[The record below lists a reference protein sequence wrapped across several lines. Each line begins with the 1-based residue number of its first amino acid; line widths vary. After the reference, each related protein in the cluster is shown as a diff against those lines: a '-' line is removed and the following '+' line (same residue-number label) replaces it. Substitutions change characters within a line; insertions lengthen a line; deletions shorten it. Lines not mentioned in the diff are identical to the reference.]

1 MIRINFWVFIFV
13 FTFFFHMP
21 DSYLCRRV
29 KKLYLG
35 EIKTLYPLTSEEELQ
50 ARGLFW
56 QSFQN
61 VKEIAEMLRRE
72 GKKIRVSVLFPIYR
86 KGALRIQ
93 SREETGNEVSIN
105 ALREKIAQLKELFA
119 PYSDVIDWE
128 LVVADHS
135 PDSRGR
141 EPVERI
147 AKEQESQG
155 IVTPGQ
161 IRWLG
166 LPEIEGKGET
176 IIEGF
181 KRLLNDK
188 NPADIFIYTD
198 DDLSVDLRQIGLLL
212 RPLILD
218 NYGVA
223 MGSRSFKESVAE
235 PPLDPRDAII
245 GKTIALLKKK
255 FLLIPVTSQ
264 IKDTQ
269 CGFKAYKR
277 EVLEKIIDQCKDGG
291 FTFDT
296 EMMFHAMQAG
306 YALKELPILW
316 VDTPHSSVNVKSRW
330 RMVLGW
336 IDQYER
342 LIRPNLEGTG
352 YPLLSDKQLQF
363 LRDYANQSI
372 AAVENESEDEQLN
385 RWNELYKIVDNW
397 WRVLSASQEYLPD
410 VEARLREVIQ
420 ENPDAVEKLTMRFIT
435 GGKTSSSSHTVEI
448 EVPLIGSTSD
458 KKLKKDIQRYVEAMI
473 VTGIVLYG
481 ATKVEIATDN
491 PGSPLIENLKI
502 TFEEKPYLKKLG
514 EYMKRIYGQDLIISK
529 TETTFAPEEHT
540 PLQEQETVS
549 DSDGMIEGYTV
560 GLDVGG
566 SDIKIAVSYNTTG
579 HSDLTYEREFR
590 ISMGTVK
597 GGNDYFRVITTNI
610 DFARTFIA
618 LQQKMR
624 EEEVSP
630 EIKQLYEKACLIK
643 DLEEEYA
650 HSPDKAIEKIRK
662 NFGDEIAQ
670 MIILGE
676 RRINSFVELELM
688 EAIIQET
695 QRLGIT
701 PVEPKAIGISWAAAV
716 ADERVAAR
724 RGKLD
729 GGLTEEEFK
738 TYVQEL
744 PERLKERYSS
754 LIDVPVVVND
764 GDAAALLPMFSRGE
778 RKLRNV
784 LALPIGT
791 SLGGGY
797 LGPEG
802 KIVGYLMEISKAILN
817 LDENSPLHTELGIP
831 GVLQQIVSQDG
842 IYNLALKY
850 GVSGLLHD
858 PNLRRENLKLLLS
871 RLEKGDAEVERVFR
885 EIGIAIIMFRKF
897 LPIDCVYLVGAVTSG
912 KGGEVIRQGIT
923 SVVDDIEVLI
933 GSEQERRLGQAGAL
947 AQYVAYIQN

>member
-385 RWNELYKIVDNW
+385 RWNELYKI
-397 WRVLSASQEYLPD
+397 
-410 VEARLREVIQ
+410 
-420 ENPDAVEKLTMRFIT
+420 
-435 GGKTSSSSHTVEI
+435 
-448 EVPLIGSTSD
+448 
-458 KKLKKDIQRYVEAMI
+458 VEAMI

-885 EIGIAIIMFRKF
+885 EIGIAIGKAIIMFRKF